1 MTPFEIIQRGWD
13 VLLRSYDWYL
23 VQPIE
28 SSILAPAL
36 QAAIIVGL
44 LSGVVGSLVVVRGM
58 SFFADALAHTILP
71 GVAFMFQRESA
82 GDNLPGF
89 TRENPLFWGGLGAG
103 ILSAF
108 LIGFLTRQERIRN
121 DTAIGVVFAG
131 MFALGIAMV
140 SAVDNYFGDLTHILF
155 GQIFDVT
162 PEDLELTLI
171 FGAITL
177 GAVILF
183 YKEFLIISFDT
194 VLAQTLRMPTEFF
207 RYLLLILMAMT
218 IVVSLQIVG
227 IALMLAL
234 LITPAATAS
243 LMTHRL
249 NVMMLLAAIVGAASS
264 IIGFYI
270 SFHFGVAAGPSIV
283 LTATAFFAFVYTQQ
297 LAGEFVTTTYRRVQ
311 SNVATL
317 RRETPNT
324 PHPDAA
330 SSD

>member
-1 MTPFEIIQRGWD
+1 MTIFETIQRGWD
-13 VLLRSYDWYL
+13 VLLRAYDWYL
-23 VQPIE
+23 VQPSE
-28 SSILAPAL
+28 SPILLPAL
-36 QAAIIVGL
+36 QAAIMVGI

-71 GVAFMFQRESA
+71 GVAFMFQRQSS
-82 GDNLPGF
+82 GDHLPGF
-89 TRENPLFWGGLGAG
+89 TRDNPLFWGGLGAG
-103 ILSAF
+103 IVSAF
-108 LIGFLTRQERIRN
+108 LIGFLTRQDRIRN

-140 SAVDNYFGDLTHILF
+140 SSVDNYFGDLTHILF

-162 PEDLELTLI
+162 AQDLELTLV
-171 FGAITL
+171 FGVVTL
-177 GAVILF
+177 FIVFLF

-194 VLAQTLRMPTEFF
+194 VLAQTLNMPTEFF
-207 RYLLLILMAMT
+207 RYLLLILMAIT

-243 LMTHRL
+243 LMTYRL
-249 NVMMLLAAIVGAASS
+249 NIMMLLAAIVGAASS

-283 LTATAFFAFVYTQQ
+283 LTATALFVFVYVEQLLSQQATYSFRRLRSWLTQMLQ
-297 LAGEFVTTTYRRVQ
+297 PASPKPADT
-311 SNVATL
+311 A
-317 RRETPNT
+317 
-324 PHPDAA
+324 HPD
-330 SSD
+330 